1 MGNYVEDCDYDH
13 HLTVKKWEPVLVTP
27 VEETNKGIYFL
38 SNVDEDETLVR
49 TIYCYQHKK
58 TNDDHGPSEVI
69 KNALSKVLVHYYP
82 LAGRLVTTADEG
94 RLAVDCTGE
103 GVLCVE
109 AEANCTLGSVDFS
122 RPDAETRGK
131 LVYEIPGV
139 KSIFQIPPLM
149 IQVTKFK
156 CGGFV
161 LGVSFNHLTA
171 DGQAAMEFINSWA
184 ETARGLP
191 LSVQPFLDRT
201 ILKARNPLRIEYHHA
216 EYDMLEDKSAPPN
229 SKEVT
234 IYDYIYINEKM
245 IQKLKRQIAAEIHG
259 PSPPPGPVR
268 LCSSYVALSAFA
280 WRARAKAQKMA
291 ADQETRILLVVNTR
305 DKFTPP
311 LPKGYFGNAVKFIS
325 AVSLAGDLVDKP
337 LSYAVGKVQEAIRS
351 VTDSQLRS
359 GIDYYEV
366 HKTKRPMGCT
376 MISTAWSRLAFGST
390 DFGWGEPIMT
400 GPVELPVDEVIIFL
414 AHPKEKGSLNAYA
427 GLPTSAMRSFQK
439 LWQEIV

>member
-1 MGNYVEDCDYDH
+1 MGNYVENYD
-13 HLTVKKWEPVLVTP
+13 LIVKKWEPVLVTP
-27 VEETNKGIYFL
+27 AEETKRGIYFL
-38 SNVDEDETLVR
+38 SNVDEDENLVR
-49 TIYCYQHKK
+49 TIYCYHHKK
-58 TNDDHGPSEVI
+58 TNDDDPSGVI
-69 KNALSKVLVHYYP
+69 KNALSKVLVHYHP
-82 LAGRLVTTADEG
+82 LAGRLVTTTADEG

-103 GVLCVE
+103 GVLFVE
-109 AEANCTLGSVDFS
+109 AEANCSMGSIDFS
-122 RPDAETRGK
+122 KPDAETRGK

-161 LGVSFNHLTA
+161 LGVSFNHLIA

-201 ILKARNPLRIEYHHA
+201 ILKARNPPRIEYHHA
-216 EYDMLEDKSAPPN
+216 EYDVLEDKSSPRN
-229 SKEVT
+229 NKEET
-234 IYDYIYINEKM
+234 IYDYIYINEQM
-245 IQKLKRQIAAEIHG
+245 IQKLKRQVAAEIYG
-259 PSPPPGPVR
+259 PSPPGPVQF
-268 LCSSYVALSAFA
+268 CSSYEALSAFA
-280 WRARAKAQKMA
+280 WRARAKALKMA

-305 DKFTPP
+305 NKFDPP
-311 LPKGYFGNAVKFIS
+311 LPRGYFGNAIKFIS
-325 AVSLAGDLVDKP
+325 AISLAGDLVDKP

-366 HKTKRPMGCT
+366 HRTKRPMGCT

-390 DFGWGEPIMT
+390 DFGWGEPVMT
-400 GPVELPVDEVIIFL
+400 GPAELPVDEVIIFL

-427 GLPTSAMRSFQK
+427 GLPASAMRNFQK
-439 LWQEIV
+439 LWQEII

>member
-1 MGNYVEDCDYDH
+1 MGNYVENYDY
-13 HLTVKKWEPVLVTP
+13 HLIVKKWEPVLVTP
-27 VEETNKGIYFL
+27 AEETKRGIYFL
-38 SNVDEDETLVR
+38 SNVDEDENLVR
-49 TIYCYQHKK
+49 TIYCYQHRN
-58 TNDDHGPSEVI
+58 TNANDPSGVI

-103 GVLCVE
+103 GVFFVE
-109 AEANCTLGSVDFS
+109 AEANCSLGSIDFS
-122 RPDAETRGK
+122 KPDAETRGK

-161 LGVSFNHLTA
+161 LGVSFNHLIA
-171 DGQAAMEFINSWA
+171 DGQAAMEFINAWA

-201 ILKARNPLRIEYHHA
+201 ILKARNPPRIEYHHA
-216 EYDMLEDKSAPPN
+216 EYDVLEDKSSSTN
-229 SKEVT
+229 NKEET
-234 IYDYIYINEKM
+234 IYDYIYINEQM

-259 PSPPPGPVR
+259 PSPPGLVQF
-268 LCSSYVALSAFA
+268 CSSYEALSAFA
-280 WRARAKAQKMA
+280 WRARAKALKMA

-305 DKFTPP
+305 NKFDPP
-311 LPKGYFGNAVKFIS
+311 LPRGYFGNAIKFIS
-325 AVSLAGDLVDKP
+325 AISLAGDLVDKP

-366 HKTKRPMGCT
+366 HRTKRPMGCT

-390 DFGWGEPIMT
+390 DFGWGEPVMT
-400 GPVELPVDEVIIFL
+400 GPAELPVDEVIIFL

-427 GLPTSAMRSFQK
+427 GLPSSAMRIFQK
-439 LWQEIV
+439 LWQEII